1 MNKGYVIVNFF
12 FFNSGIN
19 QVIVSENDFSSDE
32 IRNNIVGGSFLEQSY
47 RVVKTYFNILFR
59 ISSEEKSFSETIT

>member
-1 MNKGYVIVNFF
+1 MNKGYVIVKFF

-32 IRNNIVGGSFLEQSY
+32 IRNNMLKYVFTTL
-47 RVVKTYFNILFR
+47 
-59 ISSEEKSFSETIT
+59 